1 MLLNN
6 STAPYEQIECHQM
19 TSHTTSNGVIFL
31 NLNSNVI
38 NISFP
43 HSTPRTIS
51 VDECDNLSK
60 APKTSQML
68 QF

>member
-6 STAPYEQIECHQM
+6 STAPYEQIECQQM
-19 TSHTTSNGVIFL
+19 TSQTTSNGVIFF

-38 NISFP
+38 KTSFP
-43 HSTPRTIS
+43 HSMSRTIA
-51 VDECDNLSK
+51 VDECDNLPK